1 MDNNFNSKDILDDR
15 DTDLEVML
23 EGIGKS
29 LLSKI
34 PIIGVLYF
42 LKAMI
47 FISHTK
53 MIGWQKKL

>member
-23 EGIGKS
+23 EGMGKS

-34 PIIGVLYF
+34 PIIGVLYL

-47 FISHTK
+47 LISQTK
-53 MIGWQKKL
+53 IIG

>member
-23 EGIGKS
+23 EGMGKS
-29 LLSKI
+29 LLSKF
-34 PIIGVLYF
+34 PIIGVLYL

-53 MIGWQKKL
+53 MIG